1 MPVEYK
7 AADVLEAARERVA
20 MVFDRFERVVVS
32 VSAGKDSTVLRH
44 LAIEEAVRRERK
56 VELFFLDQEAEYAS
70 TIAIVREWMR
80 DPRITPRWFQVPIY
94 MTNATSYRDYWLYA
108 WGDGES
114 WMRDKDPIAIHAL
127 DDDYPKRFYDF
138 FEWYE
143 RTTREPTAFLVGL
156 RSAESFN
163 RFRAVTKRPGYD
175 GIPWSTKTASP
186 HAYRFYPIYD
196 WQFGDVWKCIVDEG
210 LAYNAH
216 YDRLFAKYGTNA
228 AKMRVS
234 NLIHEKA
241 FRCLVDLQEFEP
253 DTYERLIRR
262 LGGVHAAALY
272 GAEGQVFDARE
283 LPSSFASWRAYR
295 DHLLATTPC
304 DRIERFRKRFAR
316 QANDEETARQQV
328 KQLLLNDWEGSVPVQ
343 RAKADKLRSRWWN
356 EL

>member
-7 AADVLEAARERVA
+7 TADVLAAARERVA

-32 VSAGKDSTVLRH
+32 VSGGKDSTVLRH
-44 LAIEEAVRRERK
+44 LAVEEAARRDRK
-56 VELFFLDQEAEYAS
+56 IELFFLDQEAEYAS
-70 TIAIVREWMR
+70 TVSLVHEWMA
-80 DPRITPRWFQVPIY
+80 DPRVVPRWFQVPIH
-94 MTNATSYRDYWLYA
+94 MTNATSHRDYWLNA
-108 WGDGES
+108 WGDGEA
-114 WMRDKDPIAIHAL
+114 WMREKDPLAIHAL
-127 DDDYPKRFYDF
+127 DADYPRRFYDF

-143 RTTREPTAFLVGL
+143 RQTTEPTAFLVGL

-175 GIPWSTKTASP
+175 GISWSTKTASP
-186 HAYRFYPIYD
+186 HAFRFYPIYD
-196 WQFGDVWKCIVDEG
+196 WQFGDVWKLIVDDG
-210 LAYNAH
+210 LAYNTH
-216 YDRLFAKYGTNA
+216 YDRLFAKYGANE

-241 FRCLVDLQEFEP
+241 FRCLVDLQECEP

-272 GAEGQVFDARE
+272 GGEGQVFDARD
-283 LPSSFASWRAYR
+283 LPASFASWTAYR

-316 QANDEETARQQV
+316 QAKDEETARQQV
-328 KQLLLNDWEGSVPVQ
+328 KQILINDWEGSVPVQ
-343 RAKADKLRSRWWN
+343 RAKADKLRERWWN